1 MAATFDNYGVKV
13 VTKTDQSKGAYV
25 PNLEQRNAIQSA
37 GILPAAAR
45 PAPNFK
51 IAVLADPNGVT
62 SVKASYYHS
71 LRKTAAKKRAPE
83 PRMGHELISSWL
95 KAGDVVLIGNVGSAL
110 FAQKLASGSAAG
122 TSAASAASA
131 AAAAAATMAAAIVKK
146 AKKAKGVPKRKTI
159 SRNDFIR
166 NPYVVAAAL
175 MRANGKC
182 EMPGC
187 KCTLFT
193 KDDGNVYLE
202 GHHIVP
208 LSEGG
213 TDELSNAAGLCPHC
227 HRLLHFGK
235 DRDALRKTLAAHIAT
250 IVF

>member
-13 VTKTDQSKGAYV
+13 VTKTDSNKGAYL
-25 PNLEQRNAIQSA
+25 PSRKQRDAIQSA
-37 GILPAAAR
+37 GILPATAR
-45 PAPNFK
+45 PAPEFT
-51 IAVLADPNGVT
+51 IAVLADHNGVK

-83 PRMGHELISSWL
+83 PRMGHEFISSWL
-95 KAGDVVLIGNVGSAL
+95 NVGDTVLIGNVGSTL
-110 FAQKLASGSAAG
+110 FAQKLAPGSTGA
-122 TSAASAASA
+122 TA
-131 AAAAAATMAAAIVKK
+131 AAVAAKIAGSIVKN
-146 AKKAKGVPKRKTI
+146 AKKAKGIPKRKTV
-159 SRNDFIR
+159 SRSEFVR
-166 NPYVVAAAL
+166 NPFVVAAAL

-187 KCTLFT
+187 KCALFT

-227 HRLLHFGK
+227 HRRLHFGK
-235 DRDALRKTLAAHIAT
+235 DRKILRNQLAAHIAT
-250 IVF
+250 IDF